1 MLWPLDA
8 LIILCGNKAPEQ
20 YINMGSIVLFGL
32 VHKVFLTF
40 GSVYKNHYYIMTIQV
55 KATKQFYYIYK
66 WYTFLWW
73 GCYMHVMWS
82 VTYAQLASHTSIFRG
97 ARISCLPTSACS
109 TENNM
114 LSGRLMFSL
123 SSSNVLEWLCVCPC
137 VHYIL
142 LLSTG
147 LVGGKRFLGLNFLL
161 GSV

>member
-1 MLWPLDA
+1 MHKHEVHSTVW
-8 LIILCGNKAPEQ
+8 
-20 YINMGSIVLFGL
+20 FGAQGDSN
-32 VHKVFLTF
+32 F

-55 KATKQFYYIYK
+55 KATKQFYYMYK
-66 WYTFLWW
+66 WCTFLWW
-73 GCYMHVMWS
+73 GCYVHVMRS

-97 ARISCLPTSACS
+97 ARISSLPTNACA

-114 LSGRLMFSL
+114 LYGWLTFSL
-123 SSSNVLEWLCVCPC
+123 SSSNVLEWLCVCTC
-137 VHYIL
+137 VHHNL